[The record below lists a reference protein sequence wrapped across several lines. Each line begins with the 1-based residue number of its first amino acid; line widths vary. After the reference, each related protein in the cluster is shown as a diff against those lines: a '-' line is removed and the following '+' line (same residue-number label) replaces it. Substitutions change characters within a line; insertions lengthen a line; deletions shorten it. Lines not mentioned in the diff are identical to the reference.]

1 MSVSVPYWLKQLSH
15 ERGQADLASWL
26 ITQVPFWFLVTLI
39 VVIAMVGVKQVG
51 TASIAHLTA
60 RRAGTATLAAGQQ
73 VAIVGSSTWR
83 LPGSQAQVRLDPG
96 RRATTVQWSFTWQA
110 DSLAGRFL
118 GPFGITVND
127 HARLEGFYDGPPS
140 SWE

>member
-1 MSVSVPYWLKQLSH
+1 MTTASWWSH
-15 ERGQADLASWL
+15 LTDERGQADLVAWL
-26 ITQVPFWFLVTLI
+26 MTQVPFWFLVTLV

-51 TASIAHLTA
+51 TASLAHLTA

-73 VAIVGSSTWR
+73 VALAGGSTWR
-83 LPGSQAQVRLDPG
+83 LPGSRAQVRLDPG
-96 RRATTVQWSFTWQA
+96 RRATTVGWAFTWQA
-110 DSLAGRFL
+110 DALAGWFL
-118 GPFGITVND
+118 GPFRISIND